1 MKRFWQFLLRE
12 NIVKLFI
19 VVLGITLCSGI
30 IITWFEP
37 DISLA
42 SGLWWSVVTLTT
54 VGYGDISPVSL
65 GGRVLAIIVMFF
77 GIGLLGTLSASLA
90 ALIIGHRLKEYKGM
104 CAADFQDHL
113 ILCEWNHRTRA
124 IIKELRADSHTK
136 DLKIVLMANIDE
148 KPVDDHNLFFVK
160 GSVCEETL
168 EKANIIQAKTIIVLG
183 DDSLDAISRDAKVVL
198 ATLTIESIAPSVY
211 SVVELVDEANVMH
224 CRRAQADEIIVG
236 SVLSSRLIASAAI
249 DHGISRVVSELLST
263 EYGNELF
270 SIPLPDGLVG
280 NTFLDVF
287 TMMKRDRQSIVLG
300 VLKGHNSEHISNP
313 PSDYIFEKED
323 RLIVVSN
330 DRVSM
335 SDSMRSRSK

>member
-1 MKRFWQFLLRE
+1 LKSFWQFLLRE

-19 VVLGITLCSGI
+19 VVLGITLSSGL

-37 DISLA
+37 NISLA
-42 SGLWWSVVTLTT
+42 SGLWWSIVTLTT
-54 VGYGDISPVSL
+54 VGYGDISPESPA
-65 GGRVLAIIVMFF
+65 GRILAIIIMFF
-77 GIGLLGTLSASLA
+77 GIGLLSTLSASLA
-90 ALIIGHRLKEYKGM
+90 ALIISHRLKENKGM

-113 ILCEWNHRTRA
+113 ILCEWNHRSRA
-124 IIKELRADSHTK
+124 IIKELRTDSHTK
-136 DLKIVLMANIDE
+136 DLKIVLIANIDE
-148 KPVDDHNLFFVK
+148 KPLDDHNLFFVK
-160 GSVCEETL
+160 GSVSEETL
-168 EKANIIQAKTIIVLG
+168 EKANIVQAKTIIVLG

-198 ATLTIESIAPSVY
+198 ATLTIESIAHSVY

-236 SVLSSRLIASAAI
+236 SVMSSRLIASAAI

-263 EYGNELF
+263 QYGNELF

-287 TMMKRDRQSIVLG
+287 TMMKRERQSIVLG
-300 VLKGHNSEHISNP
+300 VLKEHNGEHISNP

-330 DRVSM
+330 DRVAM
-335 SDSMRSRSK
+335 SDSMGSS